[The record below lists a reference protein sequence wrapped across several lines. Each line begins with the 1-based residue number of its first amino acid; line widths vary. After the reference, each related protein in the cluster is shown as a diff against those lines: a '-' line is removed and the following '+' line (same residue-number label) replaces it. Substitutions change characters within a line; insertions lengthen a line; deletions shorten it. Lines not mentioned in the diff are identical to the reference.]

1 MLYAVAGATGHVG
14 SVVAD
19 TLLQT
24 GHRVR
29 AIVRSAD
36 KGAALGARGAEVA
49 VADLA
54 DAEALTRALSGVEGA
69 FLLVPPQYHRADMLS
84 AQRDVVDAL
93 VAAVRK
99 SGVRRVVLLSSA
111 GAQHTSGT
119 GPIRI
124 LHAMERAFSDV
135 PGNIT
140 ILRAPYF
147 IENLASVAGAIKGQH
162 ILPTFVPS
170 SIALTTASVADIG
183 RIAAELLA
191 DGSTGHRVV
200 SVAGPQEYSHRD
212 FAEAASRVLGA
223 PVNAVDVPV
232 SQAEPTLTAAG
243 FPPEVA
249 ALFREMYEGVAAGRV
264 AFEPGALIRGR
275 VTADEA
281 LRPLLR

>member
-14 SVVAD
+14 SVVAE
-19 TLLQT
+19 TLLES
-24 GHRVR
+24 GHAVR

-36 KGAALGARGAEVA
+36 KGNALAARGAEVV
-49 VADLA
+49 VADLGDVA
-54 DAEALTRALSGVEGA
+54 ALTRALSGVDGA

-111 GAQHTSGT
+111 GAQHASGT
-119 GPIRI
+119 GPIRT

-135 PGNIT
+135 AGNIT

-147 IENLASVAGAIKGQH
+147 IENVAGVAGAIKGQH
-162 ILPTFVPS
+162 VLPTFIPS
-170 SIALTTASVADIG
+170 SMPLTTASVADIG

-191 DGSTGHRVV
+191 DGSTGHRVIN
-200 SVAGPQEYSHRD
+200 VAGPQEYSHRD
-212 FAEAASRVLGA
+212 LAEAAGRVLGT

-232 SQAEPTLTAAG
+232 AQSEPTLTAAG

-264 AFEPGALIRGR
+264 AFEPGAVIRGR
-275 VTADEA
+275 VTPDEA